1 METEDDASQWQSELI
16 TDEAAIREHNKLHAD
31 LAQNKNKWKEQKPT
45 ISREYEVWHPQTP
58 ELESDGRNAASPPKL
73 FTEGHR
79 QKNKSPLTKAEAL
92 ECVRRQQQRYAALA
106 AKKPAKG
113 ADGQPRSLKDWADD
127 DIIYGRTH
135 LQLRSDVAQTCTD
148 SIERIVDADPESKA
162 KAFKQAKSMTRS
174 ANGIAGRRALLL
186 ESAKPEHLSTPRGG
200 DYVMPAGEHYDKLS
214 ELCGEMAVVI
224 SGIIERAKDLA
235 A

>member
-1 METEDDASQWQSELI
+1 MRLPSGSTTSFTRTLRKTRTNGRSRSQPYPES
-16 TDEAAIREHNKLHAD
+16 TKL
-31 LAQNKNKWKEQKPT
+31 
-45 ISREYEVWHPQTP
+45 WHPQTP

-174 ANGIAGRRALLL
+174 ANGVAGRRALLL